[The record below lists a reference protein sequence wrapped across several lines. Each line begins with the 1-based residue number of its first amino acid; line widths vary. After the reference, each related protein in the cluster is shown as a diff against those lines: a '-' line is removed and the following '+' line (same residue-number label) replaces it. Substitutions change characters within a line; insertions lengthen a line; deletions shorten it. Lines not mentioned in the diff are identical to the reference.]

1 MSKEFLL
8 INIQFIMFLTLHE
21 YIVLFKHL
29 IQRPFHSIVSC
40 WMAQVVKYLKVN
52 ANSRLCI
59 PYYCWPVLKPYA
71 AFLLG
76 SFQNIRSFFYAVSDN
91 YFIMIFHID
100 DIPLSLYMLQTYCC
114 SWTNAISF
122 SGICN
127 IPSHTWLLSH
137 GYNNIVSGFFAV
149 YLYPFKPVARGVCP
163 IYEWSMRSV
172 SRQGC
177 ITTTPWLNG
186 WSQIPHYTLF
196 KQFRFA

>member
-1 MSKEFLL
+1 MHPL
-8 INIQFIMFLTLHE
+8 
-21 YIVLFKHL
+21 
-29 IQRPFHSIVSC
+29 
-40 WMAQVVKYLKVN
+40 
-52 ANSRLCI
+52 
-59 PYYCWPVLKPYA
+59 YCWPVLKPHA
-71 AFLLG
+71 ALLPG

-122 SGICN
+122 AGICN

-149 YLYPFKPVARGVCP
+149 YLYLFKPVARGVCP

-172 SRQGC
+172 RDKVASLPHRGWMVGLRFH
-177 ITTTPWLNG
+177 ITLYLSNLDLRSKTWAIWIL
-186 WSQIPHYTLF
+186 
-196 KQFRFA
+196 